1 VKDDS
6 DKTKGGVLLP
16 RCGLFFLEFRLVGSV
31 FKRKTG
37 DCMNRFATLFTGAAL
52 LAAQPLFA
60 QMGAPDAK
68 LEPGMPGVAGPLA
81 AKYKA
86 DADRILQAAETDE
99 DGYAALTYL
108 CDHVGKR
115 LSGTPQLNA
124 AIAWGA
130 DLMRK
135 AGLQNVKVQPVMVPQ
150 WVRGSESGAM
160 LYKGE
165 AGSITRP
172 LHMLG
177 LGMSVATPKEGITAP
192 VVFVPSFAALDAM
205 TPEQVK
211 GKIVVYNPGW
221 HGYGVNT
228 QYRTFGASR
237 AAAKGAVAM
246 LVRSATGLAMQ
257 TPHTGTLV
265 YDAKQPKIPAAAV
278 SVEDALMI
286 ERLCKE
292 GPVTVHLQMDA
303 HMEGDVEAGNVMGEI
318 VGSEH
323 PEQVV
328 SIGGHIDSW
337 DVGQGAQDDGSGIMA
352 AYQAVALIHKLGLK
366 PKRTIRLVFWV
377 NEENGGAGG
386 RAYRAMIGEKIGD
399 QVAAIEMD
407 EGAEKPL
414 GMGYGSMGGPRRPRT
429 PAGASGAAVAPA
441 APVDVNAMPGD
452 VKESVVT
459 LQDIVSLLGPIGT
472 DTVSAGG
479 GGSDIGP
486 LMADGVPGLSPRT
499 TAAHYFDWHHTE
511 ADTLDKVD
519 PVEFRKNAAMLSV
532 VAYVLADMDGR
543 LAGRKSAAAE

>member
-1 VKDDS
+1 MK
-6 DKTKGGVLLP
+6 
-16 RCGLFFLEFRLVGSV
+16 
-31 FKRKTG
+31 
-37 DCMNRFATLFTGAAL
+37 RFATLLMGAAL
-52 LAAQPLFA
+52 LAAQPIFA
-60 QMGAPDAK
+60 QMGAPDARPV
-68 LEPGMPGVAGPLA
+68 PGMPGVPGPLA
-81 AKYKA
+81 AKYGA
-86 DADRILQAAETDE
+86 DAAKILKAAETDE

-115 LSGTPQLNA
+115 LSGSPQLNTA
-124 AIAWGA
+124 VAWGA
-130 DLMRK
+130 ELMRK
-135 AGLQNVKVQPVMVPQ
+135 AGLQNVTVQPVMVPR

-165 AGSITRP
+165 AGPITRP

-177 LGMSVATPKEGITAP
+177 LGMSVSTPAGGITAP
-192 VVFVPSFAALDAM
+192 VVFVPSFDALDAM
-205 TPEQVK
+205 TPEQIK

-257 TPHTGTLV
+257 IPHTGTLQ
-265 YDAKQPKIPAAAV
+265 YDAKQPKIPAAAI

-292 GPVTVHLQMDA
+292 GPVTVHLQMEA
-303 HMEGDVEAGNVMGEI
+303 HMEADVQAGNVMGEI

-328 SIGGHIDSW
+328 AIGGHIDSW

-352 AYQAVALIHKLGLK
+352 AYEAVTLIHKLGLK

-386 RAYRAMIGEKIGD
+386 RAYRKLIGDKIGD

-407 EGAEKPL
+407 GGAEKPL
-414 GMGYGSMGGPRRPRT
+414 GIGYGSMGGPRRPRT
-429 PAGASGAAVAPA
+429 PAGAAVA
-441 APVDVNAMPGD
+441 APSGPPDVNAMPAE
-452 VKESVVT
+452 VKQSVAA
-459 LQDIVSLLGPIGT
+459 LQDIVSMLGPIGT
-472 DTVSAGG
+472 DSLSAGG
-479 GGSDIGP
+479 GGSDIEAIV
-486 LMADGVPGLSPRT
+486 ADGVPALSPRT
-499 TAAHYFDWHHTE
+499 VEAHYFDWHHTE

-532 VAYVLADMDGR
+532 LTYVLADMDGR
-543 LAGRKSAAAE
+543 LAGRKSPAVE

>member
-1 VKDDS
+1 MTCLPQNRS
-6 DKTKGGVLLP
+6 GFVLVL
-16 RCGLFFLEFRLVGSV
+16 RLIRSILQ
-31 FKRKTG
+31 KKTG
-37 DCMNRFATLFTGAAL
+37 DCMNRFATLVTGAAL
-52 LAAQPLFA
+52 LAAQSAFA
-60 QMGAPDAK
+60 QMGPPDARPV
-68 LEPGMPGVAGPLA
+68 PGMPGVAGPLA
-81 AKYKA
+81 AKYGA
-86 DADRILQAAETDE
+86 DAARILKAAESDE

-115 LSGTPQLNA
+115 LSGTPQLNTA
-124 AIAWGA
+124 VEWGA
-130 DLMRK
+130 ELMRK
-135 AGLQNVKVQPVMVPQ
+135 AGLQNVTVQPVMVPR

-160 LYKGE
+160 MTSGPG
-165 AGSITRP
+165 AVNRP

-177 LGMSVATPKEGITAP
+177 LGMSVGTPAGGITAP
-192 VVFVPSFAALDAM
+192 VVFVPSFDALDAM

-257 TPHTGTLV
+257 IPHTGTLV
-265 YDAKQPKIPAAAV
+265 YDAKQPRIPAAAIT
-278 SVEDALMI
+278 VEDALMI
-286 ERLCKE
+286 ERLCNE

-303 HMEGDVEAGNVMGEI
+303 HMEADVQAGNVMGEI

-328 SIGGHIDSW
+328 SIGGHLDSW

-352 AYQAVALIHKLGLK
+352 AYQAVTLIHKLGLK

-386 RAYRAMIGEKIGD
+386 RAYRKMIGDKIGD

-414 GMGYGSMGGPRRPRT
+414 GMGYGSAGGPRRPRT
-429 PAGASGAAVAPA
+429 AAAAAPAVAP
-441 APVDVNAMPGD
+441 DVNAMSPE
-452 VKESVVT
+452 VQQSVSA
-459 LQDIVSLLGPIGT
+459 LRDIVSMLGPIGA

-479 GGSDIGP
+479 GGSDIEP
-486 LMADGVPGLSPRT
+486 LTADGVPALSPRT
-499 TAAHYFDWHHTE
+499 TGAHYFDWHHTE

-543 LAGRKSAAAE
+543 LAGRKSAATE

>member
-1 VKDDS
+1 MIRLAA
-6 DKTKGGVLLP
+6 LLT
-16 RCGLFFLEFRLVGSV
+16 S
-31 FKRKTG
+31 
-37 DCMNRFATLFTGAAL
+37 AAL
-52 LAAQPLFA
+52 LAAQPGFA

-68 LEPGMPGVAGPLA
+68 PEPAMPGVAGPLA

-86 DADRILQAAETDE
+86 DADKILQAAETDE

-115 LSGTPQLNA
+115 LSGSPQLNTA
-124 AIAWGA
+124 VTWGA

-135 AGLQNVKVQPVMVPQ
+135 AGLQNVTVQPVMVPR

-160 LYKGE
+160 MYKGE
-165 AGSITRP
+165 AGPITRP

-192 VVFVPSFAALDAM
+192 VVFVPTFAALDTM
-205 TPEQVK
+205 SPDQIK
-211 GKIVVYNPGW
+211 GRIVVYNPGW

-246 LVRSATGLAMQ
+246 LVRSATELAMQ
-257 TPHTGTLV
+257 IPHTGTLV
-265 YDAKQPKIPAAAV
+265 YDTTQPKIPAAAI

-303 HMEGDVEAGNVMGEI
+303 HMEADVEAGNVMGEI

-328 SIGGHIDSW
+328 SIGGHLDSW

-352 AYQAVALIHKLGLK
+352 AYEAVTLIHKLGLK
-366 PKRTIRLVFWV
+366 PRRTIRLVFWV

-386 RAYRAMIGEKIGD
+386 RAYRKMIGDKIGD

-414 GMGYGSMGGPRRPRT
+414 GMGYGTIGAPRRPRRAAANGAA
-429 PAGASGAAVAPA
+429 PAPSGAP
-441 APVDVNAMPGD
+441 DVNALPND
-452 VKESVVT
+452 VKESVVE
-459 LQDIVSLLGPIGT
+459 LEDIVSLLAPIGT
-472 DTVSAGG
+472 NTVSAGG
-479 GGSDIGP
+479 GGSDISP
-486 LMADGVPGLSPRT
+486 LTSDGVPALSPRT
-499 TAAHYFDWHHTE
+499 VDAHYFDWHHTE

-519 PVEFRKNAAMLSV
+519 AVEFRKNAAMLSV
-532 VAYVLADMDGR
+532 VTYVLADMDGR
-543 LAGRKSAAAE
+543 LAGRKSAAME

>member
-1 VKDDS
+1 
-6 DKTKGGVLLP
+6 
-16 RCGLFFLEFRLVGSV
+16 
-31 FKRKTG
+31 
-37 DCMNRFATLFTGAAL
+37 
-52 LAAQPLFA
+52 
-60 QMGAPDAK
+60 
-68 LEPGMPGVAGPLA
+68 
-81 AKYKA
+81 
-86 DADRILQAAETDE
+86 
-99 DGYAALTYL
+99 
-108 CDHVGKR
+108 
-115 LSGTPQLNA
+115 
-124 AIAWGA
+124 
-130 DLMRK
+130 
-135 AGLQNVKVQPVMVPQ
+135 
-150 WVRGSESGAM
+150 
-160 LYKGE
+160 
-165 AGSITRP
+165 
-172 LHMLG
+172 
-177 LGMSVATPKEGITAP
+177 MSVATPAGGITAP
-192 VVFVPSFAALDAM
+192 VVFVPSFSALDAM

-257 TPHTGTLV
+257 IPHTGTLV
-265 YDAKQPKIPAAAV
+265 YDAQQPKIPAAAI

-286 ERLCKE
+286 ELLCKE

-303 HMEGDVEAGNVMGEI
+303 HMEADVEAGNVMGEI

-352 AYQAVALIHKLGLK
+352 AYEAVTLIHKLGLK

-386 RAYRAMIGEKIGD
+386 RAYRKMVGDRIGD

-429 PAGASGAAVAPA
+429 PAGATGVAAPGG
-441 APVDVNAMPGD
+441 PVDVPAD
-452 VKESVVT
+452 VKASVVT

-472 DTVSAGG
+472 DTVAAGG

-486 LMADGVPGLSPRT
+486 LIAEGVPGLSPRT

-532 VAYVLADMDGR
+532 VTFVLADMDVR
-543 LAGRKSAAAE
+543 LAGRKGVGAE

>member
-1 VKDDS
+1 LVRLN
-6 DKTKGGVLLP
+6 VV
-16 RCGLFFLEFRLVGSV
+16 FVLEFRLVGSV
-31 FKRKTG
+31 FKEKQDFQRETG
-37 DCMNRFATLFTGAAL
+37 DCMNRFATLLTSVAL
-52 LAAQPLFA
+52 LAAQPAFA

-68 LEPGMPGVAGPLA
+68 PEPGMSGVGGPLA

-135 AGLQNVKVQPVMVPQ
+135 AGLQNVKVQPVMVPR

-160 LYKGE
+160 MTSGPG
-165 AGSITRP
+165 AVNRP

-177 LGMSVATPKEGITAP
+177 LGMSVGTPKEGITAP

-292 GPVTVHLQMDA
+292 GPVTVHLQMDG
-303 HMEGDVEAGNVMGEI
+303 HMEADVEAGNVMGEI

-328 SIGGHIDSW
+328 AIGGHIDSW

-352 AYQAVALIHKLGLK
+352 AYEAVSLIHKLGLK

-386 RAYRAMIGEKIGD
+386 RAYRTMIGEKIGD
-399 QVAAIEMD
+399 QVAAIEVD

-429 PAGASGAAVAPA
+429 PAGASGAPAPA
-441 APVDVNAMPGD
+441 TSPEGNAMPGD
-452 VKESVVT
+452 VKESMVT

-499 TAAHYFDWHHTE
+499 TAEHYFDWHHTE

>member
-1 VKDDS
+1 MR
-6 DKTKGGVLLP
+6 GFAAVL
-16 RCGLFFLEFRLVGSV
+16 
-31 FKRKTG
+31 
-37 DCMNRFATLFTGAAL
+37 MGAAL
-52 LAAQPLFA
+52 SLAHSGVS
-60 QMGAPDAK
+60 QMGSPDARPV
-68 LEPGMPGVAGPLA
+68 PGMPGVAGPLA
-81 AKYKA
+81 EKYGA
-86 DADRILQAAETDE
+86 DAARILQAAESDE

-115 LSGTPQLNA
+115 LSGTPQLNTA
-124 AIAWGA
+124 VAWGA
-130 DLMRK
+130 ELMRK
-135 AGLQNVKVQPVMVPQ
+135 AGLQNVIVQPVMVPR
-150 WVRGSESGAM
+150 WVRGSESATM
-160 LYKGE
+160 MYKGE
-165 AGSITRP
+165 SGPITRP

-177 LGMSVATPKEGITAP
+177 LGMSMGTPAGGITAP
-192 VVFVPSFAALDAM
+192 VVFVANFDALDAM
-205 TPEQVK
+205 TPDEVK

-228 QYRTFGASR
+228 QYRTYGASR
-237 AAAKGAVAM
+237 AAEKGAVGM
-246 LVRSATGLAMQ
+246 LVRSATALAMQ
-257 TPHTGTLV
+257 IPHTGTLV
-265 YDAKQPKIPAAAV
+265 YDAKQPRIPAAAI

-292 GPVTVHLQMDA
+292 GPVTVHLEMQAHMDA
-303 HMEGDVEAGNVMGEI
+303 DVEAGNVMGEI

-352 AYQAVALIHKLGLK
+352 AYQAVTLIHKLGLK

-386 RAYRAMIGEKIGD
+386 RAYRKMVGGKIGD

-414 GMGYGSMGGPRRPRT
+414 GLGYGSFGGPRRPRNT
-429 PAGASGAAVAPA
+429 TGAAAVPAGLP
-441 APVDVNAMPGD
+441 DVSAMPAK
-452 VKESVVT
+452 VQQSVAV
-459 LQDIVSLLGPIGT
+459 LQDIVSMLGPIGS
-472 DTVSAGG
+472 DSVSAGG
-479 GGSDIGP
+479 GGSDIEP
-486 LMADGVPGLSPRT
+486 LTADGVPALSPRT
-499 TAAHYFDWHHTE
+499 VDAHYFDWHHTE

-543 LAGRKSAAAE
+543 LAGRKGSGE

>member
-1 VKDDS
+1 MR
-6 DKTKGGVLLP
+6 GFAAVL
-16 RCGLFFLEFRLVGSV
+16 
-31 FKRKTG
+31 
-37 DCMNRFATLFTGAAL
+37 MGAAL
-52 LAAQPLFA
+52 CLAQPVFA

-68 LEPGMPGVAGPLA
+68 PEPGMPGVAGPLA

-99 DGYAALTYL
+99 DGYAALMYL

-135 AGLQNVKVQPVMVPQ
+135 AGLQNVKVQPVMVPR

-165 AGSITRP
+165 AGPITRP

-177 LGMSVATPKEGITAP
+177 LGMSVGTSKDGITAP

-205 TPEQVK
+205 TQEQVK

-257 TPHTGTLV
+257 IPHTGTLV
-265 YDAKQPKIPAAAV
+265 YDAREPKIPAAAI

-286 ERLCKE
+286 ERLCME

-303 HMEGDVEAGNVMGEI
+303 HMEADVEAGNVMGEI

-328 SIGGHIDSW
+328 AIGGHIDSW

-352 AYQAVALIHKLGLK
+352 AYEAVSLIHKLGLK

-386 RAYRAMIGEKIGD
+386 RAYRQMVGEKIGD

-407 EGAEKPL
+407 GGAEKPL
-414 GMGYGSMGGPRRPRT
+414 GMGYGGFGGPRRSRT
-429 PAGASGAAVAPA
+429 AAGASGAAAPSA
-441 APVDVNAMPGD
+441 ADASALPAD
-452 VKESVVT
+452 VKQSLAVM
-459 LQDIVSLLGPIGT
+459 QDIVSMLGPIGV
-472 DTVSAGG
+472 DTVSPGG
-479 GGSDIGP
+479 GGSDIEP
-486 LMADGVPGLSPRT
+486 LVADGVPSLSPRT
-499 TAAHYFDWHHTE
+499 EGTHYFDWHHTE

>member
-1 VKDDS
+1 
-6 DKTKGGVLLP
+6 
-16 RCGLFFLEFRLVGSV
+16 
-31 FKRKTG
+31 
-37 DCMNRFATLFTGAAL
+37 MNRLATLVTGAAL
-52 LAAQPLFA
+52 LAAQSAFA
-60 QMGAPDAK
+60 QMGPPDARPV
-68 LEPGMPGVAGPLA
+68 PGMPGVAGPLA
-81 AKYKA
+81 AKYGA
-86 DADRILQAAETDE
+86 DAARILKAAESDE

-115 LSGTPQLNA
+115 LSGTPQLNTA
-124 AIAWGA
+124 VEWGA
-130 DLMRK
+130 ELMRK
-135 AGLQNVKVQPVMVPQ
+135 AGLQNVTVQPVMVPR

-160 LYKGE
+160 ITSGP
-165 AGSITRP
+165 GSVNRP

-177 LGMSVATPKEGITAP
+177 LGMSVGTPAGGITAP
-192 VVFVPSFAALDAM
+192 VVFVPSFDALDAM

-257 TPHTGTLV
+257 IPHTGTLV
-265 YDAKQPKIPAAAV
+265 YDAKQPRIPAAAIT
-278 SVEDALMI
+278 VEDALMI

-303 HMEGDVEAGNVMGEI
+303 HIEADVQAGNVMGEI

-352 AYQAVALIHKLGLK
+352 AYGAVALIHKLGLK

-386 RAYRAMIGEKIGD
+386 RAYRKMIGDKIGD

-414 GMGYGSMGGPRRPRT
+414 GMGYGSAGGPRRPR
-429 PAGASGAAVAPA
+429 AAAATAMAP
-441 APVDVNAMPGD
+441 DVNVMSPEVQQSVSAM
-452 VKESVVT
+452 
-459 LQDIVSLLGPIGT
+459 QDIVSMLGPIGA
-472 DTVSAGG
+472 DTVSPGG
-479 GGSDIGP
+479 GGSDIEP
-486 LMADGVPGLSPRT
+486 LTADGVPALSPRT
-499 TAAHYFDWHHTE
+499 TGAHYFDWHHTE